1 MTAPADPVLVGEH
14 LSFHRGQRTV
24 LDDVTVRITSNERIA
39 IVGPSGAGKTTLL
52 RVLAGLEEPAAGSLR
67 MPRAGDHG
75 VDPSPGSVRVGLLF
89 QDLGLF
95 PRMRVRTNVAFPLL
109 ARGAPRAE
117 RRRRA
122 EAALAEAGLGHHA
135 DRFPSALSGGER
147 QRVAILRILLSEPLV
162 LLLDEPFASLDPHL
176 VDQFARWLEKVRA
189 SSDVPVVIVTHDI
202 GFALRW
208 ADRLA
213 VLADGRIVQSGEPR
227 DLFEKPANA
236 FVAGFLGRVNLVD
249 AEVVAGGET
258 PRCLVPGA
266 GEVSVTASVEL
277 VAGDRCRLALR
288 PHHLELTGTPAEGLA
303 ATVVATE
310 YSGATVDVLVRCV
323 LGERVR
329 VHVPATS
336 APPATGDRVGLRWP
350 PVSAHAVG

>member
-1 MTAPADPVLVGEH
+1 MTDPVLVAER
-14 LSFHRGQRTV
+14 LSFHRGQRTI
-24 LDDVTVRITSNERIA
+24 LDDVTVRISSNERIA

-52 RVLAGLEEPAAGSLR
+52 RVLAGLEQPAAGSLR
-67 MPRAGDHG
+67 MPRSGDHG
-75 VDPSPGSVRVGLLF
+75 VGPSAGTVRVGLLF

-109 ARGAPRAE
+109 AKGVPRAQ

-122 EAALAEAGLGHHA
+122 EAALAEAGLGQHA
-135 DRFPSALSGGER
+135 NRFPAALSGGER

-176 VDQFARWLEKVRA
+176 VDHFARWLEKVRA
-189 SSDVPVVIVTHDI
+189 SSDVPVVIVTHDV

-213 VLADGRIVQSGEPR
+213 VLADGRIVQSGTPR
-227 DLFEKPANA
+227 ELFERPANA
-236 FVAGFLGRVNLVD
+236 FVAGFLGRVTLVD
-249 AEVVAGGET
+249 AEVLATGAGT
-258 PRCLVPGA
+258 LRCRVPGA
-266 GEVSVTASVEL
+266 GELTVTASAEFA
-277 VAGDRCRLALR
+277 AGDRCRLALR
-288 PHHLELTGTPAEGLA
+288 PHHLEIADGGLP

-310 YSGATVDVLVRCV
+310 YAGAAVDVLVNCA

-329 VHVPATS
+329 VHVPAT
-336 APPATGDRVGLRWP
+336 ADTPAVGDRVGLRWP
-350 PVSAHAVG
+350 PAGAHAVG